1 MDNPTLLVIAGCN
14 GAGKSSFSKALVPEK
29 ATAYDYDKV
38 YLAKYN
44 ALIDFELRDVMAH
57 NLSRKDFEDEVEKAI
72 DMRKSFCY
80 ETNFHSTPL
89 YWPEKFKQNDYR
101 LELAFFCLDSTDNAK
116 ERVQIRVENGGH
128 IVPGYEIESRF
139 KLGYKHLNKYWKF
152 FDSIHLFNT
161 STYNQAP
168 EHILTLANKSLVK
181 SQELP
186 DFLPKRIPSIISE
199 IEGLSI

>member
-1 MDNPTLLVIAGCN
+1 M
-14 GAGKSSFSKALVPEK
+14 
-29 ATAYDYDKV
+29 
-38 YLAKYN
+38 
-44 ALIDFELRDVMAH
+44 
-57 NLSRKDFEDEVEKAI
+57 
-72 DMRKSFCY
+72 
-80 ETNFHSTPL
+80 
-89 YWPEKFKQNDYR
+89 
-101 LELAFFCLDSTDNAK
+101 AFFCLDSTDKAK

-128 IVPGYEIESRF
+128 FVLGYEIESRF

-186 DFLPKRIPSIISE
+186 DFLLKRIPSIISE
-199 IEGLSI
+199 IEGLPI